1 MQKENKS
8 DNHDPASDSPEQSYI
23 LPGICIGMILGM
35 LLGFAMGSL
44 VFHNIILGLVCWS
57 LPWHC
62 GRRCHSKTKIISRQ
76 HRTEFV
82 RKMRSRIFRQ
92 IACKAVKRALCGVAF
107 NPLRTPAVPPGCM
120 GCGFGRNSPEQLP
133 GLPAL
138 PARSSAAF
146 SPADHPA
153 PRQLPRWSAPAP
165 GTAAFR

>member
-92 IACKAVKRALCGVAF
+92 IAQKFRRHTVVCQEISVWYDGKSASRLRAKPSGGLCAVLPLLYRVFRRLSTKRQGVTYTKF
-107 NPLRTPAVPPGCM
+107 L
-120 GCGFGRNSPEQLP
+120 
-133 GLPAL
+133 
-138 PARSSAAF
+138 
-146 SPADHPA
+146 
-153 PRQLPRWSAPAP
+153 
-165 GTAAFR
+165 